1 MFDNLKLNN
10 LHADEVDPALQ
21 IWMTS
26 ALLKTGTSKSLS
38 KQYLTTIQYFTLKDF
53 KCAYVYHTSENG
65 CQLKDIDNVEGAYD
79 RPANAGATGKT
90 LKDIEDISSI
100 Y

>member
-1 MFDNLKLNN
+1 MKAGTLNS
-10 LHADEVDPALQ
+10 Q
-21 IWMTS
+21 
-26 ALLKTGTSKSLS
+26 S
-38 KQYLTTIQYFTLKDF
+38 KQYLTTVKHSMFHTERFQMR
-53 KCAYVYHTSENG
+53 VNHTSENG

-90 LKDIEDISSI
+90 LKDIER